1 MILSL
6 PSDCYV
12 NRGFLTGT
20 IPSVNPLPS
29 FGDMCIVAKAPSFIA
44 GASLWFYVS
53 AKKVAVE
60 SGSIITIFLG
70 THPSLPPSIYMNGD
84 SSNQFR
90 RRAKGVPGYIIHF
103 NELVLFTFVLSKAWS
118 RFTFRRIFPTYI
130 KRDFQMTRVDWKAN
144 KRGMNKQSTV
154 QTKFK

>member
-1 MILSL
+1 MLLLL

-12 NRGFLTGT
+12 NRRFLPGT

-29 FGDMCIVAKAPSFIA
+29 FGDMCIVAKAPSFIT
-44 GASLWFYVS
+44 GASLSFYVS

-60 SGSIITIFLG
+60 SGSLITIFLG

-84 SSNQFR
+84 SSNSIR

-103 NELVLFTFVLSKAWS
+103 KELV
-118 RFTFRRIFPTYI
+118 
-130 KRDFQMTRVDWKAN
+130 
-144 KRGMNKQSTV
+144 
-154 QTKFK
+154 